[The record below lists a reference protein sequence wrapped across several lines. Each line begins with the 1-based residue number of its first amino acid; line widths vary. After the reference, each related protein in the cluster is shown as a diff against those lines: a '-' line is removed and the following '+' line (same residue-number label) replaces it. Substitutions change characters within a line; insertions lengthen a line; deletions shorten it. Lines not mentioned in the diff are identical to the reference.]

1 MDTGGAGIIS
11 IGKLVQ
17 NSCCDFLKEIYTNTV
32 LRGAAQSILHTQR
45 RMKMQDQITKMA
57 QQFAEQVKTAVPEVK
72 FNKNGY
78 EIRTQVLDMA
88 KQFTEFEYSMKFNG
102 YEQTAERD
110 PQSGQIVTKVGMPDV
125 PGIDKVLET
134 AEKFY
139 NFVNNS
145 YQK

>member
-1 MDTGGAGIIS
+1 
-11 IGKLVQ
+11 
-17 NSCCDFLKEIYTNTV
+17 
-32 LRGAAQSILHTQR
+32 
-45 RMKMQDQITKMA
+45 MQDQITKMA
-57 QQFAEQVKTAVPEVK
+57 QQFAEQVNTAVPEVK

>member
-1 MDTGGAGIIS
+1 
-11 IGKLVQ
+11 
-17 NSCCDFLKEIYTNTV
+17 
-32 LRGAAQSILHTQR
+32 
-45 RMKMQDQITKMA
+45 MQDQITKMA

-88 KQFTEFEYSMKFNG
+88 KQYTEFEYSMKFNG